1 MKIYLYKLL
10 TFFFLFF
17 IFYKLTIGLT
27 IREIETKISFLN
39 SKENIEFI
47 KDKLR
52 KEVQNLNTKDRYISV
67 EDAILINKILNKIKN
82 DLNVQ

>member
-52 KEVQNLNTKDRYISV
+52 KEVQNLNTKDRYIYV